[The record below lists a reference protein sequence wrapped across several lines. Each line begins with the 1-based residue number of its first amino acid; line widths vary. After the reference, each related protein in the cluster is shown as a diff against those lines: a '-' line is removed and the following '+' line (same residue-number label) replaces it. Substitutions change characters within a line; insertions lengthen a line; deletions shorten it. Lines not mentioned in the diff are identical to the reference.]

1 MPTSYSCNM
10 DEHLAAVTGWT
21 NLFAISDSSA
31 VVVGIDYHDVA
42 QGETVQLVCADAQ

>member
-1 MPTSYSCNM
+1 M

-31 VVVGIDYHDVA
+31 VVVGIDPHNA
-42 QGETVQLVCADAQ
+42 AHGETVHLVGADAQ